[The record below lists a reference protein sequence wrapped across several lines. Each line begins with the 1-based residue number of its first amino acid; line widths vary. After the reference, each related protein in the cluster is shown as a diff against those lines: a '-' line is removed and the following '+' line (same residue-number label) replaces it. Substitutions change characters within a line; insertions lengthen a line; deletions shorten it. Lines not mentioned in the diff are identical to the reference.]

1 MQLIQLDWHYLKG
14 ALWGYGPLKG
24 EALSAS
30 LQSSFLPGTG
40 WETKIPHAVQCIQ
53 KNKSNYLCLIIS
65 TFV

>member
-30 LQSSFLPGTG
+30 LQSSFLPGT
-40 WETKIPHAVQCIQ
+40 WLLFSC
-53 KNKSNYLCLIIS
+53 
-65 TFV
+65 